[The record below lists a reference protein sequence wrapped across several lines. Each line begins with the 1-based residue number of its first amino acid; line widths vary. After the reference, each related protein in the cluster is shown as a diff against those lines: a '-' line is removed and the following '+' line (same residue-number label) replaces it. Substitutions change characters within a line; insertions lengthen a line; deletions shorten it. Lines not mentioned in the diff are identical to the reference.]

1 MRASINIT
9 GLEGL
14 TNMYAF
20 LGTATMAKAQR
31 AGVAY
36 AAKSVP
42 PAVAKGISG
51 AYNIR
56 SARVKQDISRV
67 SFVDNDQTAV
77 IRFSR
82 RPPTLA
88 QFNPKPGARG
98 HQRGLGQGLGWST
111 AKPKGRPLTALVV
124 RAQGRKKFAGAF
136 LATGANGNRLVLR
149 RVGTGPDGRLVA
161 LYGPSIGSIFL
172 GQSAIGTELRA
183 TVQARIE
190 EQFRTGFERAL
201 RSAARGY
208 GR

>member
-1 MRASINIT
+1 MRTDISIT
-9 GLEGL
+9 GLKGL
-14 TNMYAF
+14 TNMYAY
-20 LGTATMAKAQR
+20 LGTASLAKAQK
-31 AGVAY
+31 AGLSY
-36 AAKSVP
+36 AAKAVP
-42 PAVAKGISG
+42 PAVAKGVSA

-56 SARVKQDISRV
+56 SARIKQDISSVR
-67 SFVDNDQTAV
+67 FVDADQSAT

-124 RAQGRKKFAGAF
+124 RAQGRKRFAGAF
-136 LATGANGNRLVLR
+136 LATGANGNQLVLR
-149 RVGTGPDGRLVA
+149 RVGTGPGGRLVA

-172 GQSAIGTELRA
+172 GRSAIGTELRA
-183 TVQARIE
+183 TVQARIQ
-190 EQFRTGFERAL
+190 EQFAKGFERSLSA
-201 RSAARGY
+201 AARGY